1 MVVGS
6 GRAFRPPINENI
18 DMNATVT
25 IGRSSE
31 CNIMV
36 SDGNVSRIHA
46 RISRVGGQ
54 YVFEDVSSNGS
65 VLNGQV
71 IHGRRITVAPAPIF
85 SLAGRVPFPWNEVYK
100 MLPMGPGLSL
110 RARETQYNNLGG
122 NPGYAPAYN
131 DEDRFRQASGFSLS
145 SSPSL
150 DGFSGEYGTTVF
162 PTVPAASVKLPG
174 LALALT

>member
-1 MVVGS
+1 
-6 GRAFRPPINENI
+6 
-18 DMNATVT
+18 MNATVT

-71 IHGRRITVAPAPIF
+71 IHGRRITVAPGANIL
-85 SLAGRVPFPWNEVYK
+85 LAGRVPFPWNEVYK
-100 MLPMGPGLSL
+100 MLPMVPSL
-110 RARETQYNNLGG
+110 LTSGKRNTTIWAAT
-122 NPGYAPAYN
+122 PATLLLTTMKTAV
-131 DEDRFRQASGFSLS
+131 RQAFGFSLS

-150 DGFSGEYGTTVF
+150 DGFSGAYGTTVF
-162 PTVPAASVKLPG
+162 PTVPAASVRLPG
-174 LALALT
+174 SALALT

>member
-1 MVVGS
+1 
-6 GRAFRPPINENI
+6 
-18 DMNATVT
+18 MNATVT

-71 IHGRRITVAPAPIF
+71 IHGRRITVAPAPTS
-85 SLAGRVPFPWNEVYK
+85 SLPAACRFRGTKSTKCSRWVP
-100 MLPMGPGLSL
+100 SL
-110 RARETQYNNLGG
+110 LTSEKRNTTIWAAT
-122 NPGYAPAYN
+122 PATLLLTTMKTAV
-131 DEDRFRQASGFSLS
+131 RQASGFSLS

-150 DGFSGEYGTTVF
+150 DGFSGAYGTTVF
-162 PTVPAASVKLPG
+162 PTVPAVFVRLPG
-174 LALALT
+174 SALALT

>member
-1 MVVGS
+1 
-6 GRAFRPPINENI
+6 
-18 DMNATVT
+18 MNATVT

-71 IHGRRITVAPAPIF
+71 IHGRRITVAPGANIL
-85 SLAGRVPFPWNEVYK
+85 LAGRVPFPWNEVYK

-110 RARETQYNNLGG
+110 RARNAIQQFG
-122 NPGYAPAYN
+122 
-131 DEDRFRQASGFSLS
+131 RQPRLRSCLQR
-145 SSPSL
+145 
-150 DGFSGEYGTTVF
+150 
-162 PTVPAASVKLPG
+162 
-174 LALALT
+174 

>member
-1 MVVGS
+1 
-6 GRAFRPPINENI
+6 
-18 DMNATVT
+18 MNATVT

-71 IHGRRITVAPAPIF
+71 IHGRRITVAPGANIL
-85 SLAGRVPFPWNEVYK
+85 LAGRVPFPWNEVYK
-100 MLPMGPGLSL
+100 MLRWVPSL
-110 RARETQYNNLGG
+110 LTSEKRNTTTWAATQATLLLTTMKT
-122 NPGYAPAYN
+122 AV
-131 DEDRFRQASGFSLS
+131 RQAFGFSLS
-145 SSPSL
+145 SSPSS

-162 PTVPAASVKLPG
+162 PTVPAVFVRLPG
-174 LALALT
+174 SALALT

>member
-1 MVVGS
+1 
-6 GRAFRPPINENI
+6 
-18 DMNATVT
+18 MNATVT

-71 IHGRRITVAPAPIF
+71 IHGRRITVAPGANIL
-85 SLAGRVPFPWNEVYK
+85 LAGRVPFPWNEVYK
-100 MLPMGPGLSL
+100 MLPMGPVSPYEL
-110 RARETQYNNLGG
+110 ETQYNNLGG

-131 DEDRFRQASGFSLS
+131 NEDRCPAGFWILSFFFPIVGWILWGVWHNRLPNRARRVCQAAWVGFGVNV
-145 SSPSL
+145 
-150 DGFSGEYGTTVF
+150 GFFFMSML
-162 PTVPAASVKLPG
+162 AAMS
-174 LALALT
+174 